1 MKNFI
6 ILPRIFSLFVI
17 MMMSLPF
24 LKLTVGQVNYFN
36 TICDPYGN
44 YSKNSV
50 YETNLNLALANL
62 SSHATAAVIND
73 FYNFTVGT
81 DSDQVYALYLCRG
94 DVNPKLCQSCVE
106 TASNM
111 LTTEKCPNNKVAV
124 IWYDECMLRYSNVTI
139 ISIATDTG
147 WHWRYWYSTFNVSN
161 PNQLSQVLS
170 VTMNELIEKAVST
183 TTTPPYFQTG
193 EAKLTN
199 FETLYCLVQCS
210 PDIKEFECKRCL
222 QIALTNYPKW
232 GPVGSTNAKLYGESC
247 QMSYDIKPF
256 YTTAPASPPPL
267 PPSIPPATNNISTRK
282 GGNGTR
288 RRTITIISIVLSLV
302 ILMAALVGFLYIL
315 KRKRSIV
322 QGRGILQDGEER
334 NVESQDQFLLVPLDL
349 IIKATQGFSKVN
361 KLGEGGF
368 GPVYKGT
375 LVDGKEIAV
384 KRLSRSSGQGLK
396 ELKNEVSLIAKLQHR
411 NLVKLVGCCLEGN
424 ESLLIYEYMPNKSL
438 DFLIFDSTRAPQL
451 DWSRRLNII
460 DGIARGLLYLHED
473 SRLRIIHRDLKAG
486 NILLDHEMNA
496 KISDFGLARIV
507 DVKQSG
513 VNTRR
518 VVGTYGYMPPEYAFK
533 GLFSVKSD
541 VFSFG
546 VLLLEIISGKRN
558 CNFDSSESGKSL
570 LMFAWEEW
578 RNNNGLKL
586 MDQSLVEMCVTS
598 EVLKCIHIGLLCVQE
613 NPSDR
618 PTMSSVVVM
627 LRSDTMKLPKP
638 GQPAFSIK
646 QPSSISTGSSSQ
658 EVKAFSNNMVT
669 ISNISCR

>member
-1 MKNFI
+1 MI
-6 ILPRIFSLFVI
+6 
-17 MMMSLPF
+17 LPF
-24 LKLTVGQVNYFN
+24 LKLAHSAGQVNYFN
-36 TICDPYGN
+36 VICNLDNGN

-50 YETNLNLALANL
+50 YETNLNLALGKL
-62 SSHATAAVIND
+62 SSAAPIND
-73 FYNFTVGT
+73 FYNITAGNN
-81 DSDQVYALYLCRG
+81 SDQVYAIYLCRG
-94 DVNPKLCQSCVE
+94 DINPIVCQSCVD
-106 TASNM
+106 TASNI
-111 LTTEKCPNNKVAV
+111 LTTNKCPNNKVAV
-124 IWYDECMLRYSNVTI
+124 IWYDECMLRYSNVAI

-147 WHWRYWYSTFNVSN
+147 WNWRYWYSASNVSN

-170 VTMNELIEKAVST
+170 VTMNELIKKAVNT
-183 TTTPPYFQTG
+183 TTIPPYFQTG
-193 EAKLTN
+193 EAKLTD
-199 FETLYCLVQCS
+199 FETLYCLVQCT
-210 PDIKEFECKRCL
+210 PDITMFGCNRCL

-232 GPVGSTNAKLYGESC
+232 GPVGSSNAKLYGESC
-247 QMSYDIKPF
+247 RMSYDIKPF
-256 YTTAPASPPPL
+256 YTTAPASPQPL
-267 PPSIPPATNNISTRK
+267 PPSTPPATNITTQNGDHFALI
-282 GGNGTR
+282 GNGTR
-288 RRTITIISIVLSLV
+288 RRTITIISIVLSFV
-302 ILMAALVGFLYIL
+302 IVMAALVGFLYIL
-315 KRKRSIV
+315 KRRRSIV
-322 QGRGILQDGEER
+322 QGREILQDGEER

-396 ELKNEVSLIAKLQHR
+396 ELKNEVSLIANLQHR
-411 NLVKLVGCCLEGN
+411 NLVKLLGCCLEGN

-473 SRLRIIHRDLKAG
+473 SRLRIIHRDLKAS
-486 NILLDHEMNA
+486 NILLDHEMNS

-513 VNTRR
+513 VKTRR

-558 CNFDSSESGKSL
+558 CNFESSESGKSL

-586 MDQSLVEMCVTS
+586 MDPCLVEMCVTS

-627 LRSDTMKLPKP
+627 LRSDTMKFPKP

-646 QPSSISTGSSSQ
+646 QPTSISTGSLSQ